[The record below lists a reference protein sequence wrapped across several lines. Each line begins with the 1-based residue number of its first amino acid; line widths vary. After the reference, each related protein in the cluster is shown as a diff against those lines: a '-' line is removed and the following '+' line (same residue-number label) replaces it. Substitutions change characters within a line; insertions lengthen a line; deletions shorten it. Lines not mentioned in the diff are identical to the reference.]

1 MEIIK
6 QLKFQD
12 VIDFILI
19 HLRQLYPIL
28 LFDFFKN
35 LRIALQKNP
44 ENKKKPKKKRES

>member
-35 LRIALQKNP
+35 LSHFILILKNRLDLYD
-44 ENKKKPKKKRES
+44 E